1 MPIEHAGNESL
12 DKAFQ
17 EQAKDIAAEQAK
29 KPIDERMNIP
39 ESEDNFAADSR
50 KTEREDECLR
60 WEKIAE
66 VQLEAAQTMER
77 VVEEFG
83 NHVANF
89 EGAMRK
95 GRQFT

>member
-1 MPIEHAGNESL
+1 MEGTDPRSPEQW
-12 DKAFQ
+12 KTPQ
-17 EQAKDIAAEQAK
+17 EVADHAAEQAK
-29 KPIDERMNIP
+29 KPMDERVGFG
-39 ESEDNFAADSR
+39 EDNFHADPR
-50 KTEREDECLR
+50 KQERESECLR